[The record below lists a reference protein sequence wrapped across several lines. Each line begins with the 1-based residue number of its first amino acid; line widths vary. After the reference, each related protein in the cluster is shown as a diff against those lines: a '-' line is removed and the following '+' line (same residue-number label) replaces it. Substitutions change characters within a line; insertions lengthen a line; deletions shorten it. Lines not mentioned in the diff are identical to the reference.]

1 MRFDF
6 TRTGWGRVFLV
17 TTVGTLGCIAA
28 ALFVDS
34 FNFVNL
40 DAAALNR
47 SLTVDILLPI
57 FLAVPMLFL
66 LMSKLRELAIA
77 NEKLA
82 TIAATD
88 SLTSVLTRGA
98 FTVLVDAYLATFQ
111 HDTARMRGAFLVV
124 DADDFKRINDLFGHS
139 SGDEALRRIASIIRN
154 NVRPEDLVG
163 RVGGDEFTVFL
174 PGLSHSQ
181 AIAIAEQ
188 MRQTIYAA
196 DVRFLGD
203 RRRLSIS
210 IGGTTFAQPTNFDA
224 LFNAAD
230 ERLYMAKARG
240 RNRIEIEPLLV
251 TAM

>member
-1 MRFDF
+1 M
-6 TRTGWGRVFLV
+6 
-17 TTVGTLGCIAA
+17 

-34 FNFVNL
+34 FNFPNL
-40 DAAALNR
+40 DAAGLAR
-47 SLTVDILLPI
+47 AITVDVLLPI

-82 TIAATD
+82 AIASTD

-98 FTVLVDAYLATFQ
+98 FTVLVDAYLAKFQ
-111 HDTARMRGAFLVV
+111 HDADRMRGAFLVV

-139 SGDEALRRIASIIRN
+139 SGDEALRLIASIIRESL
-154 NVRPEDLVG
+154 RPEDLVG

-174 PGLSHSQ
+174 PGLSPSQ
-181 AIAIAEQ
+181 AIAIAER
-188 MRQTIYAA
+188 MRQTIHAA
-196 DVRFLGD
+196 EVRFLD
-203 RRRLSIS
+203 ERRRLSIS
-210 IGGTTFAQPTNFDA
+210 IGGTTFAHSTSFDV

-230 ERLYMAKARG
+230 ERLYLAKSRG

-251 TAM
+251 AAM

>member
-1 MRFDF
+1 M
-6 TRTGWGRVFLV
+6 
-17 TTVGTLGCIAA
+17 
-28 ALFVDS
+28 
-34 FNFVNL
+34 
-40 DAAALNR
+40 
-47 SLTVDILLPI
+47 LPI

-77 NEKLA
+77 NEELA

-98 FTVLVDAYLATFQ
+98 FTVLVDAYLAKFS
-111 HDTARMRGAFLVV
+111 HDAERMKGAFLVV
-124 DADDFKRINDLFGHS
+124 DADEFKRINDLFGHS
-139 SGDEALRRIASIIRN
+139 SGDEALRLIASTIRQN
-154 NVRPEDLVG
+154 LRPQDLVG

-188 MRQTIYAA
+188 MRQTIQAA
-196 DVRFLGD
+196 EVRFLDD

-210 IGGTTFAQPTNFDA
+210 IGGTTFAQPTSFDA

-230 ERLYMAKARG
+230 ERLYLAKSRG
-240 RNRIEIEPLLV
+240 RNRIEIEPLLSP
-251 TAM
+251 AA